1 MTPTLSPNHT
11 PEARA
16 TPIERAIAHEFP
28 FKHCNRLAEPG
39 FKWNRHQ
46 AQVIRQAQVI
56 IDHGGMVVVQGV
68 FGNGK
73 TQIGARFGCQWFKE
87 LRRGPSPRY
96 FVSIEL
102 LDAHRD
108 SYGEKHESPMVQA
121 ESCGLLVLD
130 DLRVP
135 TGKTDHDYEQLNKML
150 DIRYRSERPTLIL
163 TNLGDAGLN
172 SVLGEKTIDRI
183 SDGGALIELQGKS
196 MRGVA

>member
-1 MTPTLSPNHT
+1 MTPTRSTNHT
-11 PEARA
+11 PEARP
-16 TPIERAIAHEFP
+16 TPIERAIAHGFP
-28 FKHCNRLAEPG
+28 IKHCNRFAEPG

-46 AQVIRQAQVI
+46 TRVIRQAQII

-96 FVSIEL
+96 WVSIEL
-102 LDAHRD
+102 LDAHRQW
-108 SYGEKHESPMVQA
+108 YGEKGDSPMDRA
-121 ESCGLLVLD
+121 ASCGLLVLD

-135 TGKTDHDYEQLNKML
+135 TGRSDHDYEQLNKML
-150 DIRYRSERPTLIL
+150 DIRYRSNLPTLIL

-172 SVLGEKTIDRI
+172 SVLGEKTVDRI

-196 MRGVA
+196 LRGVA